1 MCQISSK
8 LIHYI
13 AQKPTEGGSQTPS
26 PPEGWGGEGNK
37 KKTYGDIDE
46 GNSFMKFELNPITI
60 KGPKLGEKFF
70 GPVKTRNLQFAFWT
84 LRKNFR
90 QNGQNEGR
98 F

>member
-1 MCQISSK
+1 MPNLIKIGSLGTKDLPLNGSK
-8 LIHYI
+8 L
-13 AQKPTEGGSQTPS
+13 GG
-26 PPEGWGGEGNK
+26 
-37 KKTYGDIDE
+37 
-46 GNSFMKFELNPITI
+46 
-60 KGPKLGEKFF
+60 KFF